1 MTPDPDLSRLLQASE
16 TLLEASR
23 RLQDALQPIYRV
35 HGWPIPP
42 GSPAARTGDVV
53 ALSPQS
59 DDPLPGEVVRLPTD
73 RCFTCRKLR
82 SEHPGGHF
90 CFPGKGYR
98 TLPPLGQD
106 VSSGPVIRGERPPTA
121 SEVNACPG
129 DPGGDLHAWQHRHL
143 VSRLALLTPDPNAP
157 RCYSCGA
164 LSAHC
169 VCPSKD
175 PGY

>member
-1 MTPDPDLSRLLQASE
+1 MTDHLDPAIAKFRIQNALSHLVRASE
-16 TLLEASR
+16 W
-23 RLQDALQPIYRV
+23 LQDVLDIIAAASTTPA
-35 HGWPIPP
+35 PENA
-42 GSPAARTGDVV
+42 PAARTGDVV
-53 ALSPQS
+53 GLSPHS

-98 TLPPLGQD
+98 MLPPLGLD
-106 VSSGPVIRGERPPTA
+106 VSLGPLVQGERQ
-121 SEVNACPG
+121 S
-129 DPGGDLHAWQHRHL
+129 
-143 VSRLALLTPDPNAP
+143 

-169 VCPSKD
+169 VCPSQD
-175 PGY
+175 PGF